1 MNRSEAAPWGAI
13 DVTKGVALFV
23 AGGVGLVA
31 LGLWFI
37 AERPVGDLF
46 VVLATSVALQAV
58 ALGAALRFSIHKHG
72 ATFEQLGFCKSE
84 GLKGWLVPFI
94 GLAAS
99 LLLTAAYVG
108 LVDYFDM
115 QALRPPELPVAI
127 QEASGIGKA
136 AAALVVIVIGPVAE
150 ETFFR
155 GFVYQGLRGSL
166 GVAGAAVIS
175 AGLFAGAH
183 ADIGLLVPAFL
194 SGLVLTWVFVRTGCL
209 GPAILAHSLQNFLA
223 FITV

>member
-1 MNRSEAAPWGAI
+1 
-13 DVTKGVALFV
+13 
-23 AGGVGLVA
+23 
-31 LGLWFI
+31 
-37 AERPVGDLF
+37 
-46 VVLATSVALQAV
+46 
-58 ALGAALRFSIHKHG
+58 
-72 ATFEQLGFCKSE
+72 
-84 GLKGWLVPFI
+84 
-94 GLAAS
+94 
-99 LLLTAAYVG
+99 
-108 LVDYFDM
+108 M

-155 GFVYQGLRGSL
+155 GFVYRGLRGSL

-209 GPAILAHSLQNFLA
+209 GPAILAPSLQNFLA